1 MTTTHDGAHET
12 NSQARDIS
20 GIGKFQLSLNI
31 FKAVACW
38 LGGAKMKRGRRSRA
52 EF

>member
-20 GIGKFQLSLNI
+20 GTGKFQLSLNI
-31 FKAVACW
+31 FKGFTSNSIYFFVNQQ
-38 LGGAKMKRGRRSRA
+38 RA
-52 EF
+52 ES